1 MFAAFLIM
9 LREGL
14 EAALITGIV
23 ATYLTQTGRSSWL
36 PAVWVGV
43 LLAIALSL
51 FVGAGLQ
58 LASASFPQKAQELF
72 EGAVR
77 AVAVVVLVWMVF
89 WMRRAARSIKAE
101 LHSSIDAALSSPSRQ
116 GWALVG
122 MVFFAVAREG
132 LELVFFLLAIFQ
144 QSAGPAAP
152 AAALAGILVAA
163 AAGYAIYVGGARLN
177 LRLFFRWTGVFI
189 LFVAAGLAAGVL
201 GNLHEAGLWNALQAH
216 AYDLSAIMPEF
227 EPHRRDPRRH
237 LQLSAGA
244 QRRSGDRL
252 CRLPGRHL
260 LLLPAPRA
268 GSPTSSEGRRPP
280 RRRQC
285 RLLRRHRPARHA
297 RFALR
302 CPLRRRWHWP
312 AAWLSPSPARCVGR
326 RAIPAPPPSR
336 SPPGAASRAN

>member
-14 EAALITGIV
+14 EAALITGII
-23 ATYLTQTGRSSWL
+23 ATYLAQTGRASWL

-43 LLAIALSL
+43 FLAIALSL

-72 EGAVR
+72 EAAVR

-89 WMRRAARSIKAE
+89 WMRRAARSIKSE
-101 LHSSIDAALSSPSRQ
+101 LHGSIDAALSSASGQ
-116 GWALVG
+116 GWALTA

-132 LELVFFLLAIFQ
+132 LESVFFLLAIFQ
-144 QSAGPAAP
+144 QNSGPAVL

-201 GNLHEAGLWNALQAH
+201 ENLHEAGLWNALQAH
-216 AYDLSAIMPEF
+216 AYDLSGILPESSLIGVILGGIFNYQEAPTVGQAIVYVAFLVVTFFFFLRP
-227 EPHRRDPRRH
+227 
-237 LQLSAGA
+237 A
-244 QRRSGDRL
+244 
-252 CRLPGRHL
+252 
-260 LLLPAPRA
+260 PAPRPHLQA
-268 GSPTSSEGRRPP
+268 ADFRGDANTGS
-280 RRRQC
+280 
-285 RLLRRHRPARHA
+285 
-297 RFALR
+297 
-302 CPLRRRWHWP
+302 
-312 AAWLSPSPARCVGR
+312 
-326 RAIPAPPPSR
+326 
-336 SPPGAASRAN
+336 